1 MKSVQAVG
9 QYQVSFNTS
18 VGDYEVGESRMDTVD
33 FAGNDI
39 DKLAAE
45 VIADDL
51 KFPIIFE
58 RIEDIGLVGVFRD
71 VSDPDC
77 VVAIMY

>member
-1 MKSVQAVG
+1 MKTVQAVG

-39 DKLAAE
+39 DKLAA
-45 VIADDL
+45 
-51 KFPIIFE
+51 
-58 RIEDIGLVGVFRD
+58 
-71 VSDPDC
+71 
-77 VVAIMY
+77 